1 LNSEA
6 PHFSGAAAFN
16 VERPALGT
24 NLISAFG
31 NPTDRATA
39 IALDNADSLAKY
51 KSQFHINDPE
61 LCYLDGNSLG
71 RLPKA
76 TIQAVNDF
84 LTGEWGNELVDGWA
98 HWIDEA
104 QAAGNLL
111 GRATLGAAEGQTLVQ
126 DTTSVNFYQL
136 CVAAIKARP
145 GRKTVIIDA
154 SNFPTDRYILAG
166 IAESMGLN
174 LVTLNNDGS
183 GGPGAVE
190 INSDC
195 EMITASELEKHL
207 SDDVAL
213 VTLQVIHYR
222 SGSRPDVKGIT
233 DLVRSYGGLVVWD
246 ASHAGG
252 AIELKFDE
260 WGVDLAVG
268 CTYKYGNSGPGAP
281 AWLYVSK
288 RIQTQLNAPIQ
299 GWFAN
304 DKQFEMGPFFEP
316 ADHIR
321 RFQIASPS
329 IIGARMV
336 QASYRMIE
344 EAGMPAIARKAA
356 MGTELLI
363 ALFDAWL
370 APLGFTLMTPR
381 EPEQRG
387 GHITVGHP
395 DAKKIASAMRS
406 MTNTIPDYR
415 TPDSIRLAMAPLPTS
430 FVEIWDGIDR
440 MRDLVES
447 KRYLEIEDNGSRVT

>member
-1 LNSEA
+1 MNY
-6 PHFSGAAAFN
+6 P
-16 VERPALGT
+16 
-24 NLISAFG
+24 LISSFG
-31 NPTDRATA
+31 QPTDRSTA
-39 IALDNADSLAKY
+39 LALDAADPLAKY
-51 KSQFHINDPE
+51 KEQFQINDPE
-61 LCYLDGNSLG
+61 MCYLDGNSLG

-76 TIQAVNDF
+76 TIAAVNDF
-84 LTGEWGNELVDGWA
+84 LINEWGRELVDGWA

-104 QAAGNLL
+104 QTVGNLL

-154 SNFPTDRYILAG
+154 SNFPTDRYIIAG
-166 IAESMGLN
+166 IAEAMGLN
-174 LVTLNNDGS
+174 LITLNNDGM
-183 GGPGAVE
+183 GGPGAVD
-190 INSDC
+190 IDSDC
-195 EMITASELEKHL
+195 EQITAAELEKYL

-213 VTLQVIHYR
+213 VTLQAIHYR
-222 SGSRPDVKGIT
+222 SGSRPDIKGIT
-233 DLVRSYGGLVVWD
+233 DLVRSYGALVVWD

-252 AIELKFDE
+252 SIDLRFDE

-288 RIQTQLNAPIQ
+288 RIQTELRAPIQ

-316 ADHIR
+316 AEHIR

-329 IIGARMV
+329 IMGLRAV
-336 QASYRMIE
+336 QASYQMID
-344 EAGMPAIARKAA
+344 EAGMAAISEKAA
-356 MGTELLI
+356 KGTELIL

-370 APLGFTLMTPR
+370 APLGFTLLTPR
-381 EPEQRG
+381 EHQLRG

-395 DAKKIASAMRS
+395 EAKKIAAAMRAF
-406 MTNTIPDYR
+406 TNTIPDYR
-415 TPDSIRLAMAPLPTS
+415 VPDSIRLAMAPLPTS
-430 FVEIWDGIDR
+430 YVEIWDGLNR
-440 MRDLVES
+440 MRELVES
-447 KRYLEIEDNGSRVT
+447 KRYLEIQDNGSRVT